1 MWTEEVF
8 RAMGSVIGRDQM
20 VRGLRHRDCRPF
32 PASFHL
38 HTPLPVGDCPAVAIC
53 DYVAICDKFS
63 EAEPTVL

>member
-38 HTPLPVGDCPAVAIC
+38 HTPLPGLTALRNVQQRR
-53 DYVAICDKFS
+53 Y
-63 EAEPTVL
+63 E